1 MTTSTNFNYSDIFE
15 NISNSLY
22 NNIDYYSTKLHNIIV
37 EISNLKD
44 NITHLR
50 KRIINLEDSE
60 KENKKEIKKLKD
72 EFDLI
77 KINL

>member
-1 MTTSTNFNYSDIFE
+1 MATINFHYSNILE

-22 NNIDYYSTKLHNIIV
+22 NNIDYYATKLHNIIV
-37 EISNLKD
+37 EISNLKE
-44 NITHLR
+44 NITQLR
-50 KRIINLEDSE
+50 RRIINLEDSE
-60 KENKKEIKKLKD
+60 KKHQKEIKKLKE

>member
-1 MTTSTNFNYSDIFE
+1 MATINFHYSDIFE

-22 NNIDYYSTKLHNIIV
+22 NNIDYYATKLHNIIV

-44 NITHLR
+44 NITQLR
-50 KRIINLEDSE
+50 RRIINLEDSE
-60 KENKKEIKKLKD
+60 KEHQKEIKKLK
-72 EFDLI
+72 EQFDLI

>member
-1 MTTSTNFNYSDIFE
+1 MATINFHYSNIFE

-22 NNIDYYSTKLHNIIV
+22 NNIDYYATKLHNIIV
-37 EISNLKD
+37 EISNLKE
-44 NITHLR
+44 NITQLR
-50 KRIINLEDSE
+50 RRIINLEDSE

>member
-1 MTTSTNFNYSDIFE
+1 MATINFHYSDIFE

-22 NNIDYYSTKLHNIIV
+22 NNIDYYATKLHNIIV

-44 NITHLR
+44 NITQLR
-50 KRIINLEDSE
+50 RRIINLEDSE
-60 KENKKEIKKLKD
+60 REHQKEIKKLKD

>member
-1 MTTSTNFNYSDIFE
+1 MATSTNFNYSDIFE

-22 NNIDYYSTKLHNIIV
+22 NNIDYYATKLHNIII
-37 EISNLKD
+37 EISNLKE
-44 NITHLR
+44 NITQLR
-50 KRIINLEDSE
+50 RRIINLEDSE
-60 KENKKEIKKLKD
+60 KNHQKEIKKLKE

>member
-1 MTTSTNFNYSDIFE
+1 MATINFHYSDIFE

-22 NNIDYYSTKLHNIIV
+22 NNIDYYATKLHNIIV

-44 NITHLR
+44 NITQLR
-50 KRIINLEDSE
+50 RRIINLEDAE
-60 KENKKEIKKLKD
+60 KKHQKEIKKLK
-72 EFDLI
+72 EQFDLI

>member
-1 MTTSTNFNYSDIFE
+1 MATINFHYSDIFE

-22 NNIDYYSTKLHNIIV
+22 NNIDYYATKLHNIIV

-44 NITHLR
+44 NITQLR
-50 KRIINLEDSE
+50 RRIINLEDAE
-60 KENKKEIKKLKD
+60 KEHKKEIKKLK
-72 EFDLI
+72 EQFDLI